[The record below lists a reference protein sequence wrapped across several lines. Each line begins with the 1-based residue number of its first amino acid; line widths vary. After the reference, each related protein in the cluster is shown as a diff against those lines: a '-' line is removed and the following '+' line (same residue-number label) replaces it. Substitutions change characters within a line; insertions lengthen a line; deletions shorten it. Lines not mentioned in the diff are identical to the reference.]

1 MIKKLIT
8 SGIFIINHYN
18 LDYPHMSYLKKLM
31 YTAILVYFFILNSLS
46 PSPWLGCTWYPLLK
60 KLNQMCV
67 NTTDSK
73 LRKMTGRWVQSVIN
87 WLCQS
92 FFKQIFKMCWLIAGK
107 NWTIVMTLLWLWV
120 HWHNSKIIF
129 CQLIE
134 GGSSSMLTNEPISQ
148 SFSQSWASWTRQQ
161 PGSNP
166 ALEGNWRRGRHSVRL
181 SKRAEGCVSKGLAEA
196 HETPTRSKGVGCVGG
211 HSGGRMSGRKTERR
225 TETER
230 IVDKGMWFWNDWEWN
245 HLCWQS
251 HGNCVSVW
259 IGVRE
264 SGSEGDS
271 VCVCVCVCVCV
282 WVSERERGCVSLH
295 VYQHSEAPT
304 WEVSPEGCCLFPI
317 CQTLYRKYS
326 KHIQTDT

>member
-1 MIKKLIT
+1 MI
-8 SGIFIINHYN
+8 
-18 LDYPHMSYLKKLM
+18 
-31 YTAILVYFFILNSLS
+31 
-46 PSPWLGCTWYPLLK
+46 
-60 KLNQMCV
+60 
-67 NTTDSK
+67 
-73 LRKMTGRWVQSVIN
+73 IN

-92 FFKQIFKMCWLIAGK
+92 FFKQISLKCADYLQVRTERLSWYYCGSEHTDI
-107 NWTIVMTLLWLWV
+107 TQ
-120 HWHNSKIIF
+120 IIF
-129 CQLIE
+129 CQII
-134 GGSSSMLTNEPISQ
+134 GGSSSVLTNEPISQ

-166 ALEGNWRRGRHSVRL
+166 ALEGNWRRGRHGVRL

-196 HETPTRSKGVGCVGG
+196 HETSTRSKGVGCVGG
-211 HSGGRMSGRKTERR
+211 HSGGRMSGRKTERQ

-230 IVDKGMWFWNDWEWN
+230 IEDKGMWFWNDWEWN

-282 WVSERERGCVSLH
+282 WRCMCISTARRPHGKFLPRAVVCFLSVKPYTGNIQNTFRQTPSWWWWTLEVTQSSGENN
-295 VYQHSEAPT
+295 VYCAKDL
-304 WEVSPEGCCLFPI
+304 C
-317 CQTLYRKYS
+317 
-326 KHIQTDT
+326 